1 MAAEDDD
8 TMTTWITILTQCHRK
23 PGYVIAV

>member
-1 MAAEDDD
+1 MAAEDDG
-8 TMTTWITILTQCHRK
+8 TMTTWITILQQCRRN